1 MIMSGRILALTV
13 TLITFGLSSISTLA
27 EERTPRPK
35 IGVIMHDHGAPR
47 EHNAE
52 SYYGMKYFLKH
63 MVHMN
68 VIPMFVRMG
77 FAWDPNMG
85 NWGVMLMDK
94 NDPMHTGDIP
104 WADLELVDGWGNDL
118 TWLKDVD
125 GDPLTPEIEPIIE
138 LIPISDFV
146 YNYGNVVHYRL
157 PPEYAIDYPTL
168 KGFQEQDFDE
178 FVGHDFRWKWMT
190 KGGVEVYFDQVGEQR
205 ENIRDALW
213 ADYKQ
218 TLSGGNLAPP
228 DADKEEMIRI
238 TWGIDPNFPN
248 TDPETSIHAQSLFDS
263 ITDLTKNKG
272 ADKIIIN
279 RYFMFMS
286 EMMNDAMDA
295 HTVHMAKM
303 ALMADGYEVPEIIWA
318 PAQTSIGEAS
328 VPVISCNNMVAP
340 WDPAFGASITGYEQK
355 EMFVGGVALEAS
367 YLEAVADKVELEM
380 ANMGVTT
387 GDVAMFLSNHGTNT
401 DFSHCWDSGNDYL
414 HYNYKLAFINLSRLL
429 ASRLGG
435 TPPVFGLQAPGEAY
449 GDNLLDIT
457 ILGRDIQYATT
468 TLPDGRQLKLY
479 RVAAQ
484 KARDEE
490 DSAQLQYSPREAL
503 TDVIAAGHF
512 SNVLDLLYNF
522 FGDSSDLLYDHR
534 IVGYGHEDPEDALG
548 LAAYEYC
555 NPEVDPGELTFAI
568 HDCSKPAFA
577 GLEPYESE
585 FDWEG
590 VHVRIT
596 NASWAFT
603 EKEDAVE
610 NILAL
615 AIDDAGLVCEDSFKD
630 PGCPTGGC
638 HP

>member
-1 MIMSGRILALTV
+1 MSRKILALTV
-13 TLITFGLSSISTLA
+13 ALVTFSAGSLTTVA

-63 MVHMN
+63 MVGMG
-68 VIPMFVRMG
+68 VIPQFVRTG
-77 FAWDPNMG
+77 FSFDPNQG

-94 NDPMHTGDIP
+94 NDPMHTGTIP
-104 WADLELVDGWGNDL
+104 WADLELVDAWGNDL
-118 TWLKDVD
+118 TWLKDED
-125 GDPLTPEIEPIIE
+125 ADPLTPEIEPIIE
-138 LIPISDFV
+138 LIPVLDPNFN

-157 PPEYAIDYPTL
+157 PPEYEADYPTL
-168 KGFQEQDFDE
+168 LGFGEQDFDE

-190 KGGVEVYFDQVGEQR
+190 KGGVEVYFDQVGGQR

-213 ADYKQ
+213 AEYKQ
-218 TLSGGNLAPP
+218 TLSGGDLDAP
-228 DADKEEMIRI
+228 DAAKDEMIRI

-248 TDPETSIHAQSLFDS
+248 TDPTTSIHAQSLFDS
-263 ITDLTKNKG
+263 ITQLTKVQG
-272 ADKIIIN
+272 AEKIIIN

-303 ALMADGYEVPEIIWA
+303 ALMADGYEAPEIIWA
-318 PAQTSIGEAS
+318 PAKTPIGEAS
-328 VPVISCNNMVAP
+328 VPIIACDNTVPP
-340 WDPAFGASITGYEQK
+340 WNPDFGASITGYEQQ
-355 EMFVGGVALEAS
+355 EMFVGGVALEDS
-367 YLEAVADKVELEM
+367 YLEAVADKVELEL
-380 ANMGVTT
+380 AKMGSTT

-414 HYNYKLAFINLSRLL
+414 HYNYKLAFIRLSRLL
-429 ASRLGG
+429 ATRLGA
-435 TPPVFGLQAPGEAY
+435 TPPVFGPQAPGEVY
-449 GDNLLDIT
+449 GDDLLDIA
-457 ILGRDIQYATT
+457 ILGQDIQYATT
-468 TLPDGRQLKLY
+468 TLPDGRAVKFY

-490 DSAQLQYSPREAL
+490 DSGQLQYSPREAL
-503 TDVIAAGHF
+503 LDVIAAGNY

-548 LAAYEYC
+548 QAAYEYC

-568 HDCSKPAFA
+568 HDCSKPDYA
-577 GLEPYESE
+577 GLEPYESD
-585 FDWEG
+585 FDWSG

-596 NASWAFT
+596 NASWAFP
-603 EKEDAVE
+603 EKEAAVE
-610 NILAL
+610 NILGV
-615 AIDDAGLVCEDSFKD
+615 AIADAGLVCEDTFKD
-630 PGCPTGGC
+630 PGCETSSC